1 MKKVKLLQYSVPGAS
16 GVMQREYA
24 KDHQRKLINRNSHK
38 YDYFASASVH
48 DGILMVRCHTRT
60 ALGYGIKEPR
70 HLVFIDKKNNEYCT
84 YDRVDKKWR
93 TAKINMLEGLHSGW
107 RLWSTW
113 STKADRQLVND
124 YFETGKY
131 LDIEAAVLEF
141 QAGIK
146 REALAKAHRKETD
159 QIDSVMNE
167 VPDMPKGF
175 EKWVIKNCFE
185 EVCFYKPEK
194 YKWPKMYCTHCGKW
208 SDAPGKPEHNEAVI
222 CPKCRTKAVYKSWNK
237 QKYADQRTDVAVLQR
252 LKDDSGWILRRFN
265 CKLLRHHVDGWNN
278 QKLRVI
284 EDVRARLDD
293 SFNEMEFFEWGEYK
307 YTGVF
312 RWCHTARNTIW
323 GYYSPREFGRTLM
336 YTPNLKKVLKGTGIE
351 NMDFKKLFVVEE
363 KKRIGVVRILRLTK
377 RYPFI
382 EYMQKIGLNTLV
394 RDCVQYINYRL
405 DIAELINPE
414 GKSLTEI
421 FMIDKQRMNRLVK
434 LDGDRHILSALQYE
448 ASTGSRISDKNL
460 EYCRQNEIFIKDLPL
475 EATGM
480 NAERTINYLSKQA
493 EKNGM
498 TFGQLLRMYEDYLDM
513 AETFGADLKDEI
525 ICHTSDLIGW
535 HDKYVEKKNKRKAR
549 YRDTEVNKKYGQ
561 IKEDYIKNHE
571 HFAWENDEL
580 VMLIPKKASDI
591 TKEGRVQHHCV
602 GASDMYISRMNER
615 QNFILFLRHKDRPKE
630 AYYTIECKWDGQVLQ
645 WYGAYDRK
653 PDEDKI
659 DEVLKE
665 WSEEIGKRTK
675 ELIDKQVKAIEAD
688 GLKAII
694 KYEGAEVYA
703 E

>member
-1 MKKVKLLQYSVPGAS
+1 MKKVKLLQYPVPSAS

-24 KDHQRKLINRNSHK
+24 KDHQRRLIDRNSQK

-60 ALGYGIKEPR
+60 ALGYGIKEAR

-107 RLWSTW
+107 SLRNTW

-146 REALAKAHRKETD
+146 QEALAKAHRKETD

-208 SDAPGKPEHNEAVI
+208 SDTPGKPEHNEAVI

-252 LKDDSGWILRRFN
+252 LKDDSGWILRSFN

-278 QKLRVI
+278 QKLEVF

-293 SFNEMEFFEWGEYK
+293 SFNEMELFEWGEYK

-312 RWCHTARNTIW
+312 RWCHIARNTIW
-323 GYYSPREFGRTLM
+323 GYYSPREFGLTLM
-336 YTPNLKKVLKGTGIE
+336 YTPNLKRVLKGTGIE
-351 NMDFKKLFVVEE
+351 NIDFKKLCRTSE
-363 KKRIGVVRILRLTK
+363 KKRISPSKVLSTSK

-382 EYMQKIGLNTLV
+382 EYMQKIGLDALV
-394 RDCVQYINYRL
+394 QEIYTWSVKEML
-405 DIAELINPE
+405 NPE
-414 GKSLTEI
+414 GKRLTEVL
-421 FMIDKQRMNRLVK
+421 MLDKQRLNRLVAM
-434 LDGDRHILSALQYE
+434 DGDRHILRALQYE
-448 ASTGSRISDKNL
+448 YSTGSRISDKNL
-460 EYCRQNEIFIKDLPL
+460 EFCRANDIYVDKLPL
-475 EATGM
+475 EKTGM
-480 NAERTINYLSKQA
+480 NAERMLNYLAKQS
-493 EKNGM
+493 EINEM
-498 TFGQLLRMYEDYLDM
+498 QFCDTLRLYKDYLDV
-513 AETFGADLKDEI
+513 AETLGADVSDEI
-525 ICHTSDLIGW
+525 ICHTSDLRGW
-535 HDKYVEKKNKRKAR
+535 HGKYVEEKNRKAAR
-549 YRDTEVNKKYGQ
+549 YRDIEVNRKYGQ
-561 IKEDYIKNHE
+561 IKEDYLKNLE
-571 HFAWENDEL
+571 HFSWENDEL
-580 VMLIPKKASDI
+580 VMLVPKKASDI

-602 GASDMYISRMNER
+602 GASDTYVSKMNEGR
-615 QNFILFLRHKDRPKE
+615 SFILFLRHKDRPKE
-630 AYYTIECKWDGQVLQ
+630 AFYTIECKWDGRILQ

-653 PDEDKI
+653 PDKEKI
-659 DEVLKE
+659 DAVLGE
-665 WSEEIGKRTK
+665 WTKEIGKRTK

-694 KYEGAEVYA
+694 KNEGAQVYA
-703 E
+703 AG